1 LFSVKNCLV
10 YSIKIYTLF
19 HFFKKVDLILRI
31 KIKIYTYFL
40 GYTYIFVKS
49 SIYILDIT
57 DINFINL
64 YVKLGIKYL
73 KKNSLN
79 NTFIKLGIIYSKRSK
94 KYTQKTYK

>member
-1 LFSVKNCLV
+1 M
-10 YSIKIYTLF
+10 
-19 HFFKKVDLILRI
+19 
-31 KIKIYTYFL
+31 
-40 GYTYIFVKS
+40 
-49 SIYILDIT
+49 
-57 DINFINL
+57 INL